1 MSALGLFSS
10 LRGYQGKW
18 LRSDAIAG
26 LTVWA
31 VLVPESLAYGSLAG
45 ASPIVGLYAVP
56 AALILYAS
64 FGSSRHLVTG
74 PMSATAALSAGA
86 IAQFVTNGGTNAA
99 ALTAAVAIA
108 TGIAALVAGLLR
120 LGFVATL
127 ISEPVLKGFIIG
139 IALTV
144 IAGQLSKLLGIH
156 GVHGNFF
163 EQIWGVI
170 KHLGDVHGATAAVGL
185 SSLAVIFG
193 LEHFAPRIP
202 AMLVV
207 VVYGI
212 VVVKALNLQNHGV
225 HIVGEVPGGLPTF
238 GLPDVAA
245 NHYLVLGRD
254 ALAIML
260 LSFVEGLAAAKNFAA
275 KNGYEINANREL
287 IGLGAANLGSGFSGG
302 MVVGGSVGKT
312 AVNGGAGART
322 ELSGLVA
329 AVLAVVTLL
338 FLTGLFKY
346 LPEPTLAAIV
356 IAAVVG
362 LVDIPA
368 IRQIWGVRGRA
379 LVHVYGLPVAAR
391 PDFLAA
397 VAALGGV
404 LIFEALPGLF
414 IGLAI
419 SLVLLLFRT
428 SRPHL
433 AVLGRIPGTEVWA
446 DAERHSGTRARRRRV
461 GRTSRGRAVL
471 RQRRC
476 DPSRA
481 EETGGRAPSDRGRA
495 RPRGRPGD
503 RHDGHRNAS
512 PSADRTRGGLD
523 RAVRDPRHSPGARR
537 AGAHRARARRRR
549 SRPSKPPSTRS
560 AAMTPS
566 LLLAGRATRAATL
579 ARTPRMLVSLKLDR
593 IPRERSPSG

>member
-1 MSALGLFSS
+1 MGALGLFSS
-10 LRGYQGKW
+10 LRGYQRTW
-18 LRSDAIAG
+18 LRGDAIAG

-56 AALILYAS
+56 AALILYAA

-99 ALTAAVAIA
+99 ALTAALAIA

-144 IAGQLSKLLGIH
+144 IAGQLPKLLGIH

-163 EQIWGVI
+163 EQVWGVI
-170 KHLGDVHGATAAVGL
+170 KHLGDMHGATTAVGVC
-185 SSLAVIFG
+185 SLAVIFG

-207 VVYGI
+207 VVFGI
-212 VVVKALNLQNHGV
+212 VVVKVLNLQDHGV
-225 HIVGEVPGGLPTF
+225 HIVGEVPSGLPTF

-245 NHYLVLGRD
+245 KHYLVLGRD

-260 LSFVEGLAAAKNFAA
+260 LSFVEGLAAAKSFAA

-322 ELSGLVA
+322 ELSGIVA

-368 IRQIWGVRGRA
+368 VREIWGVRGRA
-379 LVHVYGLPVAAR
+379 LIRVYGLPVAAR

-397 VAALGGV
+397 VAALFGV
-404 LIFEALPGLF
+404 LVFEALPGLF

-419 SLVLLLFRT
+419 SLLLLLFRT

-446 DAERHSGTRARRRRV
+446 DVERHPSAEQAAGVLVVRPEAGLYFV
-461 GRTSRGRAVL
+461 NADAIHHALRTLVAEKDPTAVVL
-471 RQRRC
+471 DLEAVPGIDMTAIQMLHLV
-476 DPSRA
+476 RA
-481 EETGGRAPSDRGRA
+481 ELEVDSIGLYV
-495 RPRGRPGD
+495 
-503 RHDGHRNAS
+503 
-512 PSADRTRGGLD
+512 TRD
-523 RAVRDPRHSPGARR
+523 IAQVRDVL
-537 AGAHRARARRRR
+537 ARAEPGLVREF
-549 SRPSKPPSTRS
+549 SSVQ
-560 AAMTPS
+560 AAVEEI
-566 LLLAGRATRAATL
+566 GGH
-579 ARTPRMLVSLKLDR
+579 DR
-593 IPRERSPSG
+593 